1 MLYNHCT
8 AVNEEFWRD
17 LGQADPEDIARRTG
31 LRRDQDSFRFPF
43 FNQDAVVDLA
53 QPRVFRAAAPAEEP
67 GFRLC
72 LISLLYLLQV
82 DTAALGPPV
91 SPLELPGATMFFQK
105 SGPHALPSAPLEARF
120 GRDLPGFFQV
130 GELLGAKKI
139 TSGDA
144 ALAFQVFPGLT
155 VEVILWEADEEF
167 PAQVSFTVP
176 SNLERFWQLDAVLG
190 LMGLVVKEMLRASG
204 SLKKPPTAE

>member
-1 MLYNHCT
+1 MLYNQCA

-17 LGQADPEDIARRTG
+17 LRQADPEDIARRTG
-31 LRRDQDSFRFPF
+31 IRRDQDVFRFPF
-43 FNQDAVVDLA
+43 FNQDAVVDLG

-72 LISLLYLLQV
+72 LISLLYLLYV
-82 DTAALGPPV
+82 DTAELGPPL

-105 SGPHALPSAPLEARF
+105 RGPHALPSAPLEERF
-120 GRDLPGFFQV
+120 GRDLTGFFQV
-130 GELLGAKKI
+130 GARLGAEKLS
-139 TSGDA
+139 SGDA
-144 ALAFQVFPGLT
+144 ALAFPVFPGLP

-176 SNLERFWQLDAVLG
+176 AHLDRFWQLDAVLG
-190 LMGLVVKEMLRASG
+190 LMGLVVKEILRAVS
-204 SLKKPPTAE
+204 P